1 MRTRGIQWRKKC
13 LQRSARCQNVVNQ
26 EHASAWWNLKA
37 ATELATR
44 GSVSATH
51 LFGEEPAHTEQ
62 SADLI
67 RQQDAPSG
75 WPNDEVNVATKR
87 LNVLKA
93 LHREC
98 VRDLCSGRGVLQQ
111 RPLLEVLVAM
121 ASALEE
127 KVATLQR
134 AGGEQQALDSLGCCC
149 AIARIDRG
157 GGVASGRRQRLA

>member
-75 WPNDEVNVATKR
+75 WPNDEVDVATKR
-87 LNVLKA
+87 LNVLEA

-98 VRDLCSGRGVLQQ
+98 VRDLCSGRGVLQ
-111 RPLLEVLVAM
+111 
-121 ASALEE
+121 
-127 KVATLQR
+127 
-134 AGGEQQALDSLGCCC
+134 
-149 AIARIDRG
+149 
-157 GGVASGRRQRLA
+157 

>member
-26 EHASAWWNLKA
+26 EHACTWRDLKA
-37 ATELATR
+37 TTKLAAG

-51 LFGEEPAHTEQ
+51 LFGKESAHPEQ
-62 SADLI
+62 SAHLI
-67 RQQDAPSG
+67 RQQDAASG

-87 LNVLKA
+87 LNVLEA

-98 VRDLCSGRGVLQQ
+98 VCDLCSGGGVLQE

>member
-37 ATELATR
+37 ATELATC
-44 GSVSATH
+44 SPVCATH

-87 LNVLKA
+87 LNVLEA

-98 VRDLCSGRGVLQQ
+98 VRDLCSGRGVLQ
-111 RPLLEVLVAM
+111 
-121 ASALEE
+121 
-127 KVATLQR
+127 
-134 AGGEQQALDSLGCCC
+134 
-149 AIARIDRG
+149 
-157 GGVASGRRQRLA
+157 